1 MVEKQKKEIE
11 LCDRFEFEEQD
22 NEDISYCFSMKIRH
36 YIVELFLSDYG
47 QCYFIK
53 YKNLNTGEVDEVGL
67 GTYNFNYLE
76 EILSLVDNKG
86 LYASMDALDVWETSM
101 RSRELRGLPSIDYD
115 DYDVYDIEGFY
126 EKHK

>member
-1 MVEKQKKEIE
+1 MKQIE
-11 LCDRFEFEEQD
+11 TCERFEFEEQD
-22 NEDISYCFSMKIRH
+22 NEDITYCFSIKIRH
-36 YIVELFLSDYG
+36 YIVELFLSSYG

-53 YKNLNTGEVDEVGL
+53 YKNLKTGEVDEVGL

-76 EILSLVDNKG
+76 EIIGLLDNKG

-101 RSRELRGLPSIDYD
+101 KNREARGLPSIDYD

-126 EKHK
+126 ERLG